1 MDLAS
6 PSPGPLI
13 SVLPPAE
20 PSMVGAWPASR
31 SSVSS
36 ASGTPE
42 PESHS
47 TNEPESV
54 SVPPDSGVS
63 SKHVQSLGEQQE
75 IVVSESHE
83 QVAAAVEPSASLVE
97 SDDLYAPAKAP
108 EEVVKQPEPAAA
120 GVIPVSEV
128 EPILA
133 ELNALKTG
141 LSNIKVLFSFCFFQT
156 SPSSDSNK
164 NRTT

>member
-1 MDLAS
+1 
-6 PSPGPLI
+6 
-13 SVLPPAE
+13 
-20 PSMVGAWPASR
+20 MVGAWPASR

-47 TNEPESV
+47 TNQPESV
-54 SVPPDSGVS
+54 SVPPDSSVS

-75 IVVSESHE
+75 VVVSESHE
-83 QVAAAVEPSASLVE
+83 QAAAAVEPSASLVE
-97 SDDLYAPAKAP
+97 SDDLYAPVKAP

-141 LSNIKVLFSFCFFQT
+141 LSNIKVLYSFFFFTLPFS
-156 SPSSDSNK
+156 DGNK
-164 NRTT
+164 HRTT